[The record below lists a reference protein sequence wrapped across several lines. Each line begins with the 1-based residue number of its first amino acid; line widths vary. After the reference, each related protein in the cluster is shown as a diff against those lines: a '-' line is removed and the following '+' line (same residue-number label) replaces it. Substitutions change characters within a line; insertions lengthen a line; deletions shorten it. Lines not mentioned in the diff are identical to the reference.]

1 MQYTVVMFDEITL
14 KLVTGRFAL
23 KSSILSHK
31 RPSFHA
37 PINCSLCLMFTHPSY
52 RRALLRSMSLQARLK
67 FCPAILG
74 SVPDWLCM
82 TPLPSQWTALFS
94 DVTLWLSLQRKTH
107 MQIASSVCIFD
118 DLRKVMS
125 ASPPFPRRCLAPRL
139 VQRATPSNEDTR

>member
-23 KSSILSHK
+23 KSSILSHM
-31 RPSFHA
+31 RSFHA
-37 PINCSLCLMFTHPSY
+37 PMNGSLYPMFIHPSY
-52 RRALLRSMSLQARLK
+52 QRALLGSMSLQA
-67 FCPAILG
+67 ILG
-74 SVPDWLCM
+74 SIPDWLCM

-107 MQIASSVCIFD
+107 TQRASSVCSFD

-139 VQRATPSNEDTR
+139 VQRATPSNEETSLSNQKQ